1 MTSRTSDPS
10 TSRDAGKRA
19 TTTAK
24 LRASHA
30 LILNVFNAYGD
41 MNDKDL
47 LDRVHDVERNLGKK
61 KLMSPSG
68 VRSRR
73 SELSKPNMDRLDE
86 IAMDINPDLSRAF
99 GAFESLS
106 PVDRLT
112 ARARLATEGFKS
124 KLWDTGKREEVDGRQ
139 NIVWGLAK

>member
-1 MTSRTSDPS
+1 MTSRSSDPQ
-10 TSRDAGKRA
+10 TSKEAGQLA
-19 TTTAK
+19 TTAVK

-30 LILNVFNAYGD
+30 LILNVFAAYGD

-61 KLMSPSG
+61 KLISPSG
-68 VRSRR
+68 ARSRR

-86 IAMDINPDLSRAF
+86 IAMDINPELQRAY

-106 PVDRLT
+106 REDKTT
-112 ARARLATEGFKS
+112 ARMRLAAEGFKS
-124 KLWDTGKREEVDGRQ
+124 KLWDTGKREVVENRHVT
-139 NIVWGLAK
+139 VWGLAK